1 MRFYVCLLLI
11 TILISS
17 GCAPL
22 QIDEVILET
31 QLQNGQKA
39 ISVAADSDAEKL
51 AADEY
56 SRAVKLLKF
65 ARQAR
70 EREELAQSMEFAYQ
84 AELVAQ
90 IALYKAKQQQAQAQ
104 LISIREQI
112 YQELITQKDY
122 EIEMV
127 KIRNEMKE
135 LENAQA
141 LKEIQAEKQRAGTL
155 TSDLA
160 TANDAIRHAK
170 IYLWITRAEIYVTIA
185 KQTFPE
191 IIDTAEYERVQSTI
205 KQATSQL
212 ERKEFD
218 EAEKVATDAQAQA
231 SKLYEQSVQLRN
243 LRAAAE
249 TAALIAIE
257 RARLKIER
265 AEYLNAATH
274 DPKQFEQSQNQLD
287 KAKKAMQEIRYG
299 DARQAAEGIE
309 QIIDKVI
316 ATSEIAEYRRRAQQE
331 LTAKIKRAEGDVESL
346 KAAIAEQTETKVPQF
361 APQLFELATS
371 ALATAEAALA
381 NKEYSAT
388 IDSAQQ
394 GNDYLK
400 RAIDKTK
407 QQNTAQASLVEATQ
421 QIPKAVVV
429 ELEEGVIV
437 RISGNLFAT
446 TSTRLKEEY
455 FPTFLKLAS
464 IMQQEG
470 FIDYVARIEG
480 HSDSLGAAAANR
492 ALSEKRANA
501 VKTFLIDR
509 GKVIAKRLTAVGLG
523 EEKPIDKNAHE
534 KNRRIDIIISKAQ

>member
-11 TILISS
+11 TFLICS

-39 ISVAADSDAEKL
+39 ISIAAESDAEKL

-90 IALYKAKQQQAQAQ
+90 TALYKAKQQQARDQI
-104 LISIREQI
+104 ISIREQI

-135 LENAQA
+135 LENEQA
-141 LKEIQAEKQRAGTL
+141 LKEIQAERQRAGSL

-160 TANDAIRHAK
+160 TANDAIRHAG
-170 IYLWITRAEIYVTIA
+170 IYLWITRAEIYITIA
-185 KQTFPE
+185 KQTYPE
-191 IIDTAEYERVQSTI
+191 IVDTAEYERVQSTI

-231 SKLYEQSVQLRN
+231 SKLYEQAVQFQKLRT
-243 LRAAAE
+243 AAE
-249 TAALIAIE
+249 TTALIAIE
-257 RARLKIER
+257 RIQVKIER
-265 AEYLNAATH
+265 AESLNAATH
-274 DPKQFEQSQNQLD
+274 DPKQFQQSQNQLER
-287 KAKKAMQEIRYG
+287 AKKAMIEIRYG
-299 DARQAAEGIE
+299 EARQAAEGIE

-316 ATSEIAEYRRRAQQE
+316 AISEIAEYRRRAQQE
-331 LTAKIKRAEGDVESL
+331 LTAKIKRAEGAVATL
-346 KAAIAEQTETKVPQF
+346 KAAITEQTETKVPQF

-371 ALATAEAALA
+371 ALVTAEAALA
-381 NKEYSAT
+381 KKEYSAT

-394 GNDYLK
+394 GSDYLK

-407 QQNTAQASLVEATQ
+407 QQNTAQTSLVEATQ
-421 QIPKAVVV
+421 QIPKAVII
-429 ELEEGVIV
+429 EHEEGVTV

-446 TSTRLKEEY
+446 TSTRLKEAY

-480 HSDSLGAAAANR
+480 HSDSLGPAASNR

-501 VKTFLIDR
+501 VKTFLIDK
-509 GKVIAKRLTAVGLG
+509 GKVIGKRLTAVGLG
-523 EEKPIDKNAHE
+523 EEQPIDPNSQE
-534 KNRRIDIIISKAQ
+534 KNRRIDIIISKAP

>member
-11 TILISS
+11 TFLICS

-39 ISVAADSDAEKL
+39 ISIAAESDAEKL

-90 IALYKAKQQQAQAQ
+90 TALYKAKQQQARDQI
-104 LISIREQI
+104 ISIREQI

-141 LKEIQAEKQRAGTL
+141 LKEIQAERQRAGSL

-160 TANDAIRHAK
+160 TANDAIRHAG
-170 IYLWITRAEIYVTIA
+170 IYLWITRAEIYITIA
-185 KQTFPE
+185 KQTYPE
-191 IIDTAEYERVQSTI
+191 IVDTAEYERVQSTI

-218 EAEKVATDAQAQA
+218 EAEKVATDAQVQA
-231 SKLYEQSVQLRN
+231 SKLYEQAVQFQK

-249 TAALIAIE
+249 TTALIAIE
-257 RARLKIER
+257 RVQLKIER
-265 AEYLNAATH
+265 AESLNAATH
-274 DPKQFEQSQNQLD
+274 DPKPFQQSQNQLD
-287 KAKKAMQEIRYG
+287 QAKKAMIEIRYG
-299 DARQAAEGIE
+299 EARQAAEGIE

-316 ATSEIAEYRRRAQQE
+316 AISEIAEYRRRAQQE
-331 LTAKIKRAEGDVESL
+331 LTAKIKRAEGAVATL
-346 KAAIAEQTETKVPQF
+346 KAAITEQTETKVPQF

-371 ALATAEAALA
+371 ALATAETALA
-381 NKEYSAT
+381 KKEYSAT

-394 GNDYLK
+394 GSDYLK

-407 QQNTAQASLVEATQ
+407 QQNTAQTSLVEATQ
-421 QIPKAVVV
+421 QIPKAVII
-429 ELEEGVIV
+429 EHEEGVTV

-446 TSTRLKEEY
+446 TSTRLKEAY

-480 HSDSLGAAAANR
+480 HSDSLGPAASNR

-501 VKTFLIDR
+501 VKTFLIDK
-509 GKVIAKRLTAVGLG
+509 GKVIGKRLTAVGLG
-523 EEKPIDKNAHE
+523 EEQPIDPNSQE
-534 KNRRIDIIISKAQ
+534 KNRRIDIIISKAP

>member
-11 TILISS
+11 TFLICS

-39 ISVAADSDAEKL
+39 ISIAAESDAEKL

-90 IALYKAKQQQAQAQ
+90 TALYKAKQQQARDQI
-104 LISIREQI
+104 ISIREQI

-135 LENAQA
+135 LENEQA
-141 LKEIQAEKQRAGTL
+141 LKEIQAERQRAGSL

-160 TANDAIRHAK
+160 TANDAIRHAG
-170 IYLWITRAEIYVTIA
+170 IYLWITRAEIYITIA
-185 KQTFPE
+185 KQTYPE
-191 IIDTAEYERVQSTI
+191 IVDTAEYERVQSTI

-218 EAEKVATDAQAQA
+218 EAEKVATDAQVQA
-231 SKLYEQSVQLRN
+231 SKLYEQAVQFQK

-249 TAALIAIE
+249 TTALIAIE
-257 RARLKIER
+257 RVQLKIER
-265 AEYLNAATH
+265 AESLNAATH
-274 DPKQFEQSQNQLD
+274 DPKPFQQSQNQLD
-287 KAKKAMQEIRYG
+287 QAKKAMIEIRYG
-299 DARQAAEGIE
+299 EARQAAEGIE

-316 ATSEIAEYRRRAQQE
+316 AISEIAEYRRRAQQE
-331 LTAKIKRAEGDVESL
+331 LTAKIKRAEGAVATL
-346 KAAIAEQTETKVPQF
+346 KAAITEQTETKVPQF

-371 ALATAEAALA
+371 ALATAETALA
-381 NKEYSAT
+381 KKEYSAT

-394 GNDYLK
+394 GSDYLK

-407 QQNTAQASLVEATQ
+407 QQNTAQTSLVEATQ
-421 QIPKAVVV
+421 QIPKAVII
-429 ELEEGVIV
+429 EHEEGVTV

-446 TSTRLKEEY
+446 TSTRLKEAY

-480 HSDSLGAAAANR
+480 HSDSLGPAASNR

-501 VKTFLIDR
+501 VKTFLIDK
-509 GKVIAKRLTAVGLG
+509 GKVIGKRLTAVGLG
-523 EEKPIDKNAHE
+523 EEQPIDPNSQE
-534 KNRRIDIIISKAQ
+534 KNRRIDIIISKAP